1 MAAAVRIGDPTID
14 GGVVVGP
21 GVPTVLIGGIPA
33 AVIGD
38 THASQIPAPS
48 HVFAKGSSTVL
59 IGDKPALR
67 ITDACGCGAVPLVGC
82 PTVIIGG

>member
-33 AVIGD
+33 AVMGD
-38 THASQIPAPS
+38 THASQIPAPI
-48 HVFAKGSSTVL
+48 HTFVIGSSNVL
-59 IGDKPALR
+59 IGGKPALR
-67 ITDACGCGAVPLVGC
+67 ITDACGCGAVPIVGC

>member
-1 MAAAVRIGDPTID
+1 MAAAVRIGDLTND

-21 GVPTVLIGGIPA
+21 GVPTVQIGGIPA

-38 THASQIPAPS
+38 MHASLNPAPI
-48 HVFAKGSSTVL
+48 HAFVIGSSNVL
-59 IGDKPALR
+59 IGGKPALR
-67 ITDACGCGAVPLVGC
+67 ITDACGCGAVPVVGC